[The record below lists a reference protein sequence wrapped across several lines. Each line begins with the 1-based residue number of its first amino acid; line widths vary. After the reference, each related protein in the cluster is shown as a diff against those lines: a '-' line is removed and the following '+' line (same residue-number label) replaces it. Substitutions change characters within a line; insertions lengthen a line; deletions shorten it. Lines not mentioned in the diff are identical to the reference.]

1 MRFAAN
7 VGFLYPE
14 RPYLDRFRAAR
25 DDGFEAVESAWPI
38 VGADAFA
45 VAVRDAGLQVALL
58 NVDAGDL
65 DAGERG
71 RTNDPAA
78 IERWR
83 EDLRAALRLAERID
97 CGVLNVLAGNRLP
110 DVSLAAQ
117 LECLRANLEWA
128 LGEAAS
134 AGSGLVV
141 ELLNPTDTPD
151 YLVTSLAEVDAVI
164 APLAEIGLGLQFD
177 TYHVA
182 RIEPDVVAAYRRVAP
197 LVRHVQ
203 IADHPGRHQPGTGR
217 IDWSAFFRALDESGY
232 EGAIGLEYRP
242 LGDTTAGLAWLEPRF
257 RRWSAESAS
266 LVASTF

>member
-1 MRFAAN
+1 
-7 VGFLYPE
+7 
-14 RPYLDRFRAAR
+14 
-25 DDGFEAVESAWPI
+25 
-38 VGADAFA
+38 
-45 VAVRDAGLQVALL
+45 
-58 NVDAGDL
+58 
-65 DAGERG
+65 
-71 RTNDPAA
+71 
-78 IERWR
+78 
-83 EDLRAALRLAERID
+83 
-97 CGVLNVLAGNRLP
+97 
-110 DVSLAAQ
+110 
-117 LECLRANLEWA
+117 
-128 LGEAAS
+128 
-134 AGSGLVV
+134 
-141 ELLNPTDTPD
+141 
-151 YLVTSLAEVDAVI
+151 VTSLAEVDAVI

-242 LGDTTAGLAWLEPRF
+242 LGDATAGLAWLEPRF